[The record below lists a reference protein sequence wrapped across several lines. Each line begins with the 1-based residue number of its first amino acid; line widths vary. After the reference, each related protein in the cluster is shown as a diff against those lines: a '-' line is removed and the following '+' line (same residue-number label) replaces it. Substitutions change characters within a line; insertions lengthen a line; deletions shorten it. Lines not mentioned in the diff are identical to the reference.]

1 VLDQL
6 LLARGGEEDSRAI
19 SFRDEGYYITVLIS
33 SNSDPRIPD
42 QEIVELVAELDELLF
57 GFGLLGL
64 DHESSIGAE
73 GGQSNAYRR
82 FA

>member
-33 SNSDPRIPD
+33 SNSDPRIAD
-42 QEIVELVAELDELLF
+42 EEVVELVAELDELLLCF
-57 GFGLLGL
+57 GFLGHTGMGFL
-64 DHESSIGAE
+64 
-73 GGQSNAYRR
+73 
-82 FA
+82 